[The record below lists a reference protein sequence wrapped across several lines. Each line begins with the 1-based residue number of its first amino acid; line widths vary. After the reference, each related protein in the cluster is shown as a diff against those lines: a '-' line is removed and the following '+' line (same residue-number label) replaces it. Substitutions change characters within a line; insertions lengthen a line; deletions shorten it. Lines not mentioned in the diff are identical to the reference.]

1 MGVLTIE
8 APRTLSSALANA
20 ATKFAVG
27 IDQIA
32 EYDGKIILTLTGEFR
47 KVCNAS
53 AFEGV
58 RRTHW
63 EEKTCLTTEDRIATV
78 KRSRRQA

>member
-8 APRTLSSALANA
+8 APSTLSSALANA

-27 IDQIA
+27 IEQIA
-32 EYDGKIILTLTGEFR
+32 AYDGKIILTLTGDWR
-47 KVCNAS
+47 KVWDAS
-53 AFEGV
+53 AFQGV

-63 EEKTCLTTEDRIATV
+63 EEKTCLTTEDRIETV
-78 KRSRRQA
+78 RRSRRQA